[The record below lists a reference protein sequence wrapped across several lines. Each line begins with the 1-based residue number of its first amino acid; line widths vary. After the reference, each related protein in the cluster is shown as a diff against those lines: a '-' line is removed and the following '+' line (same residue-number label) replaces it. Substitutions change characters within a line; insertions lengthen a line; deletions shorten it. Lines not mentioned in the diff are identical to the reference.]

1 MANNAQKK
9 SKTKWFI
16 IGGAVLV
23 LLIFIIANLTRS
35 GEATKVVSAD
45 KVEQGDIISL
55 VTASGKVKAKTEVD
69 ISANVSAKI
78 VELPVKEGQAVTKG
92 QLLVQLDPVRYQAAV
107 DQYRASLASAQA
119 QAELA
124 AAQLEEASL
133 AYDRAKKLHE
143 NKLIS
148 DEAYDQIRTTYN
160 VQRAQHNAAEH
171 SVERARA
178 SLREARNQLEYT
190 TISSPIDGTVTALN
204 AEVGEIVIIGTMNNP
219 GTVIMTVSD
228 LSEIEVEVEV
238 DETDVA
244 NVDLDQKATVELD
257 ALPDTTFKG
266 IVTEVGNSAQVAGLG
281 TTNQV
286 TNFMVTVLM
295 QETVPAIR
303 PGMSATCDITTAE
316 ADDVVKVPIGAVV
329 LRDEK
334 EIEKQKAGLSGS
346 GTNEAQA
353 SEGDESDGETDEE
366 EEESREL
373 EGVFVIEDGHVKFV
387 EVVTGIADQQ
397 DIEIISGLEKDQQIV
412 TGSFRMLRELEH
424 GDAVKIKD

>member
-1 MANNAQKK
+1 MNNNRKKK
-9 SKTKWFI
+9 SGKKWFI
-16 IGGAVLV
+16 IGGVALV
-23 LLIFIIANLTRS
+23 LIIIIIANLSRS
-35 GEATKVVSAD
+35 GEETKQVNAD
-45 KVEQGDIISL
+45 TVGRGDITAL

-78 VELPVKEGQAVTKG
+78 VELPVKEGERVSKG
-92 QLLVQLDPVRYQAAV
+92 QLLVQLDAIRYQAAV

-124 AAQLEEASL
+124 EAQLEEAGL
-133 AYDRAKKLHE
+133 AYERAKKLHE
-143 NKLIS
+143 NRLIS
-148 DEAYDQIRTTYN
+148 DETYDQIRTTYN
-160 VQRAQHNAAEH
+160 VQKASHNAAVH

-190 TISSPIDGTVTALN
+190 TINSPIDGVITALN
-204 AEVGEIVIIGTMNNP
+204 AEIGEIVIIGTMNNP

-238 DETDVA
+238 DETDIA
-244 NVDLDQKATVELD
+244 NVEVNQPAKIELD
-257 ALPDTTFKG
+257 ALPDTTFEG
-266 IVTEVGNSAQVAGLG
+266 VVTEVGNSARLTGLG
-281 TTNQV
+281 TTDQV
-286 TNFMVTVLM
+286 TNFLVTILM
-295 QETVPAIR
+295 GETVPSIR

-316 ADDVVKVPIGAVV
+316 ADGVIKIPIGAVV

-334 EIEKQKAGLSGS
+334 DIEKQKAELTGS
-346 GTNEAQA
+346 GTSEAQA
-353 SEGDESDGETDEE
+353 SESDESAPEEDEG

-373 EGVFVIEDGHVKFV
+373 DGVFVIEDGHVKFV

-397 DIEIISGLEKDQQIV
+397 DIEIVSGLEEDQKIV

-424 GDAVKIKD
+424 GDAVKVKD